1 MVTSFRSEEHEKS
14 MAHRNCAE
22 AYFLNCSKADI
33 KNLLGGR
40 QLTEHRNQVKK
51 RRQVLERVVEVIKVI
66 GKRGLS
72 YRQVENEAAY
82 TLDNDGLDH
91 GNFLE
96 LIILL
101 GKYDVCLKEHLS
113 NVIEKSKKLHV
124 SPESRGRGSLISLLS
139 KTTVNS
145 VIDTIRN
152 LIQQNISTEIRKAGM
167 FSVQLD
173 TTQDITA
180 QDQYSVILRY
190 VTDVVNERLV
200 AVVRCSA
207 STGQSFV
214 DLLKEVLEHLKLDSS
229 LCIGNATDGASNM
242 QGHYRGFSALLA
254 SQSPNHV
261 HVWCYSHVL
270 NLVLSDTTQIV
281 IESGSLFDLLND
293 TAVFIRESYQ
303 RVNIWE
309 KESHDKRHRRIAPIG
324 ETRWWAKHDALNKIF
339 GSFGK
344 PQDSLY
350 IDVLSTLTA
359 IQELKTV
366 KGNVR
371 TKARGYKEGLLR
383 YETILTAQLFLRIFE
398 HTSPLSKYLQRE
410 GMDILSAH
418 RMVMSTHDALKKMA
432 RDFQAVKAAAD
443 DFVKWANEKL
453 EQQDEETDME
463 VEAALPQKRRKKKK
477 AMPGEMSQD
486 DTIIDAERAYEVKV
500 HNQIVDTAIEAIHQR
515 FLTHGTLYADLSFLD
530 PKNFSLIRNHALPKS
545 ALEDLSKCLA
555 KVDDRA
561 TVDNLQYELKSLA
574 GQWDKLKES
583 PLDEYVTRTVE
594 DGPDGKEEDMEIINK
609 SCASCK
615 DCPLCCYQIL
625 QRFNKLT
632 DAYPLLGLAYKFLLT
647 LSITQVACERS
658 FSTLKYI
665 KSRLRSSLSASKLE
679 AFMLMATEKDIFVA
693 LDTDT
698 VIDRVAEKSKL
709 LRKLLLL

>member
-1 MVTSFRSEEHEKS
+1 MFSAVASVSKPTVPDDTLQKQVNIAHGGEVTSHGGTQAEEQVSDSEVKEGQSEQES
-14 MAHRNCAE
+14 VTETSSQVELAVEERDREEQAVDNFARPEPAMMQV
-22 AYFLNCSKADI
+22 FLNHHPKQDA
-33 KNLLGGR
+33 KNPV
-40 QLTEHRNQVKK
+40 VKK
-51 RRQVLERVVEVIKVI
+51 VF
-66 GKRGLS
+66 
-72 YRQVENEAAY
+72 
-82 TLDNDGLDH
+82 T
-91 GNFLE
+91 
-96 LIILL
+96 
-101 GKYDVCLKEHLS
+101 
-113 NVIEKSKKLHV
+113 
-124 SPESRGRGSLISLLS
+124 
-139 KTTVNS
+139 
-145 VIDTIRN
+145 
-152 LIQQNISTEIRKAGM
+152 M
-167 FSVQLD
+167 
-173 TTQDITA
+173 
-180 QDQYSVILRY
+180 
-190 VTDVVNERLV
+190 
-200 AVVRCSA
+200 VRCSA

-270 NLVLSDTTQIV
+270 NLMLSDTTQIV

-350 IDVLSTLTA
+350 TDVLSTLTA

-383 YETILTAQLFLRIFE
+383 YETILTAQLLLRISE
-398 HTSPLSKYLQRE
+398 HTSPLSKYLQTE

-418 RMVMSTHDALKKMA
+418 RMVMSTQDALKKMA

-545 ALEDLSKCLA
+545 ALEDLSKCLV
-555 KVDDRA
+555 KFDDRA

-615 DCPLCCYQIL
+615 HCPLCCYQIL
-625 QRFNKLT
+625 QRFNMLT

-679 AFMLMATEKDIFVA
+679 AFMLMATEKDILVA

-709 LRKLLLL
+709 LRKLLLF

>member
-1 MVTSFRSEEHEKS
+1 M
-14 MAHRNCAE
+14 M
-22 AYFLNCSKADI
+22 
-33 KNLLGGR
+33 
-40 QLTEHRNQVKK
+40 
-51 RRQVLERVVEVIKVI
+51 
-66 GKRGLS
+66 
-72 YRQVENEAAY
+72 
-82 TLDNDGLDH
+82 
-91 GNFLE
+91 
-96 LIILL
+96 
-101 GKYDVCLKEHLS
+101 CLKEHLS

-124 SPESRGRGSLISLLS
+124 SPGSRGRGSLISLLS

-145 VIDTIRN
+145 VIDTIWN
-152 LIQQNISTEIRKAGM
+152 LIQQSISTEIRKAGM
-167 FSVQLD
+167 FSVQPD

-180 QDQYSVILRY
+180 QDQCSVILRY

-214 DLLKEVLEHLKLDSS
+214 DLLKE
-229 LCIGNATDGASNM
+229 
-242 QGHYRGFSALLA
+242 
-254 SQSPNHV
+254 
-261 HVWCYSHVL
+261 CYSHVL

-281 IESGSLFDLLND
+281 IESGSLFDLLSD

-366 KGNVR
+366 KGNVH
-371 TKARGYKEGLLR
+371 TEARGYKEGLLR

-398 HTSPLSKYLQRE
+398 HTSPLSKYLQTE

-418 RMVMSTHDALKKMA
+418 RMVMSTQDALKKMA

-500 HNQIVDTAIEAIHQR
+500 HNQIADTAIEAIHQR

-545 ALEDLSKCLA
+545 ALEDPSKCLV
-555 KVDDRA
+555 KFDDRA

-625 QRFNKLT
+625 QRFNMLT

-647 LSITQVACERS
+647 LSITQVACEQS

-679 AFMLMATEKDIFVA
+679 AFMLMVTEKDILVA

-698 VIDRVAEKSKL
+698 VIDRVAEKATEETAAIV
-709 LRKLLLL
+709 R

>member
-1 MVTSFRSEEHEKS
+1 
-14 MAHRNCAE
+14 
-22 AYFLNCSKADI
+22 
-33 KNLLGGR
+33 
-40 QLTEHRNQVKK
+40 
-51 RRQVLERVVEVIKVI
+51 
-66 GKRGLS
+66 
-72 YRQVENEAAY
+72 
-82 TLDNDGLDH
+82 
-91 GNFLE
+91 
-96 LIILL
+96 
-101 GKYDVCLKEHLS
+101 
-113 NVIEKSKKLHV
+113 
-124 SPESRGRGSLISLLS
+124 
-139 KTTVNS
+139 
-145 VIDTIRN
+145 
-152 LIQQNISTEIRKAGM
+152 
-167 FSVQLD
+167 
-173 TTQDITA
+173 
-180 QDQYSVILRY
+180 
-190 VTDVVNERLV
+190 
-200 AVVRCSA
+200 
-207 STGQSFV
+207 
-214 DLLKEVLEHLKLDSS
+214 
-229 LCIGNATDGASNM
+229 M

-254 SQSPNHV
+254 SQSPNNV

-270 NLVLSDTTQIV
+270 NLMLSDTTQIV

-324 ETRWWAKHDALNKIF
+324 ETRWWAKHDALNKIS

-398 HTSPLSKYLQRE
+398 LTSPLSKYLQTE

-418 RMVMSTHDALKKMA
+418 RRVMSTQDALKKMA

-477 AMPGEMSQD
+477 AMPGESQD

-545 ALEDLSKCLA
+545 ALEDLSKCLV
-555 KVDDRA
+555 KFDDRA

-594 DGPDGKEEDMEIINK
+594 DGPDGKEEDMESINK
-609 SCASCK
+609 ICASCK
-615 DCPLCCYQIL
+615 DCSLCCYQIL
-625 QRFNKLT
+625 QRFNMLT

-665 KSRLRSSLSASKLE
+665 KSRLSASKLE
-679 AFMLMATEKDIFVA
+679 PFMLMATEKDILVA